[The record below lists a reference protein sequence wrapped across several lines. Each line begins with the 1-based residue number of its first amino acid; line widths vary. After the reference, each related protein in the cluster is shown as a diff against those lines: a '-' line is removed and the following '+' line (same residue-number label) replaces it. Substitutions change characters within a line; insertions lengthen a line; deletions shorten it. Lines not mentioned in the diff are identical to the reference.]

1 MFCKKNCKIIIKNFI
16 KKDGKR
22 RNKNK
27 LDSNSLPDYG
37 VEEWRDGAG
46 KYLFLISFV

>member
-1 MFCKKNCKIIIKNFI
+1 MKKMKKKPNTTTTTTKQ
-16 KKDGKR
+16 KDGKR

-46 KYLFLISFV
+46 KYLIFI